1 MTFLP
6 NAFAVFS
13 PFSVISRYLY
23 SAYVLLIIS
32 SLAFSCV
39 HLLPNKC
46 ASPLSMTLFK
56 HSRFLRCSLPPYGV
70 SKMSP
75 KKSSSFNIFPA
86 SVIAFISCL
95 SLHHMKNNIRHKGS
109 TASTFVIIFLIG
121 SQLKHSQRWYFAWE
135 NPQGSFCDFGSFIFV
150 LHFVV
155 VVLHPFLFFI
165 CCCSSFIAF

>member
-1 MTFLP
+1 MSWRNFLTSLILTTWEILVERRLMTCLP
-6 NAFAVFS
+6 NAFTVFS

-23 SAYVLLIIS
+23 SAYVLLVIS

-56 HSRFLRCSLPPYGV
+56 HSRFLRCSIPSYGV

-86 SVIAFISCL
+86 SVIAFITCL
-95 SLHHMKNNIRHKGS
+95 NRHHMKSNITYRGNTNNTS
-109 TASTFVIIFLIG
+109 VIIFLMG
-121 SQLKHSQRWYFAWE
+121 
-135 NPQGSFCDFGSFIFV
+135 C
-150 LHFVV
+150 
-155 VVLHPFLFFI
+155 
-165 CCCSSFIAF
+165 